1 MYYTELFRGIKL
13 LYKKVSSD
21 AFNSHIKRMI
31 GKALISK
38 NDNGERGKK
47 VYYFLTEKAK
57 QLQRLKILESRSAKT
72 MAALEIKRR
81 EERHIKIYIFLFHF
95 MEFMRKYPKQR
106 TKQEV
111 SVLLANIQS
120 SENDLVEDKK
130 GEMEYRNGRYEKWKQ
145 YKPICNIT
153 ISEVEEYYQGKKQKT
168 VYYCCLPGISI
179 TDVIRLVDG
188 SDNINYSSKELEEA
202 FYLLIEEGI
211 LKPVMKFNDEWRYA
225 VADESLDDLLSA
237 YWYIHAR
244 LASIIFTRCWN
255 VRRPT
260 SEELKWLELFNNKK
274 GIDSVLF
281 YAYQDGRRLL
291 NYNERKRY
299 AIKMREEVKQAREDI
314 NELLTEIEEKY
325 VDTSRKY
332 QFPIEQLSEMIYPP
346 HFRQAMWE
354 FWMKQ

>member
-1 MYYTELFRGIKL
+1 
-13 LYKKVSSD
+13 
-21 AFNSHIKRMI
+21 
-31 GKALISK
+31 
-38 NDNGERGKK
+38 
-47 VYYFLTEKAK
+47 
-57 QLQRLKILESRSAKT
+57 
-72 MAALEIKRR
+72 
-81 EERHIKIYIFLFHF
+81 
-95 MEFMRKYPKQR
+95 MEFIRKYPKQR

-111 SVLLANIQS
+111 SALLSNIQC

-130 GEMEYRNGRYEKWKQ
+130 GETEYRNGRYEKWKQ
-145 YKPICNIT
+145 YKPISNI
-153 ISEVEEYYQGKKQKT
+153 IVSEVEEYDQGKKQKT
-168 VYYCCLPGISI
+168 VYYCWLPGVSI
-179 TDVIRLVDG
+179 TDMIWYTSG
-188 SDNINYSSKELEEA
+188 NTNYSSKELEEA
-202 FYLLIEEGI
+202 FYLLIDEGI

-225 VADESLDDLLSA
+225 AADESLDDLLSA
-237 YWYIHAR
+237 YWYIHTR

-260 SEELKWLELFNNKK
+260 SEELKWLELFDNKK
-274 GIDSVLF
+274 GIDSFRF